1 MGNYTII
8 KMPPKRERAKKGGA
22 KFNNLSNDNPLWWRI
37 LLGIP
42 KNLVYIFAGVIL
54 FAFLCMLYITYTEKD
69 MTDFLSYDRTKEV
82 IVVDPVFKA
91 LKSKMDLSKTKVD
104 EIQASKFGP
113 KVLNVSY
120 MTKNKPVVVKGMAK
134 SWGATTKWSDK
145 QYFIDNV
152 GQTTCMVW
160 TINNF
165 SPTGLDSDWSLYR
178 NHPYQQPTT
187 FSLAINRIKNNEETR
202 KPFGDMAGDGEK

>member
-1 MGNYTII
+1 
-8 KMPPKRERAKKGGA
+8 MPPKRERAKKSGA
-22 KFNNLSNDNPLWWRI
+22 KFNNLSGDNPLWWRI

-91 LKSKMDLSKTKVD
+91 LKEKMDLSKHTVD
-104 EIQASKFGP
+104 EVKASAFNQ
-113 KVLNVSY
+113 KVLNVNY
-120 MTKNKPVVVKGMAK
+120 MTKNKPVVVKGMAAN
-134 SWGATTKWSDK
+134 WGATTNWNK

-152 GQTTCMVW
+152 G
-160 TINNF
+160 
-165 SPTGLDSDWSLYR
+165 
-178 NHPYQQPTT
+178 
-187 FSLAINRIKNNEETR
+187 
-202 KPFGDMAGDGEK
+202 